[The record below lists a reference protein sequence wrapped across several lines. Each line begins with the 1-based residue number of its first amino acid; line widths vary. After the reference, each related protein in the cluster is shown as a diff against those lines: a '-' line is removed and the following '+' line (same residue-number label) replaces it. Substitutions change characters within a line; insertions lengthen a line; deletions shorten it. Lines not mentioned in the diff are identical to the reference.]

1 MFSVAGSEMEVAY
14 ELDVQD
20 QTIFKVKNQL
30 LQTLIMERDGNRG
43 HSILVVNVYTLASV
57 PSAVLTLM
65 LVLILPISH
74 KQSSLSLAN
83 WFLIFYYF
91 RILKSANGPLSSGN

>member
-20 QTIFKVKNQL
+20 QTIFKVKINASNVHY
-30 LQTLIMERDGNRG
+30 ERDGNRG
-43 HSILVVNVYTLASV
+43 HSILVVNVYTPASV

-74 KQSSLSLAN
+74 NESSLSLAN
-83 WFLIFYYF
+83 
-91 RILKSANGPLSSGN
+91 